1 MFENCVS
8 FTGHRQAPY
17 TLRQPLERVI
27 ELLFHKGYTTFL
39 SGMALG
45 FDMLAAEAVL
55 RAKNNHPEIK
65 LIAVL
70 PFPQQSEKFS
80 PSSKSRYQ
88 SILQQADN
96 VVITSNEYTN
106 AGVYHIRN
114 KYLVEHCSVIVSYYN
129 NTPGGTQ
136 KTIEM
141 GRKIGLPII
150 SINPE

>member
-1 MFENCVS
+1 
-8 FTGHRQAPY
+8 
-17 TLRQPLERVI
+17 
-27 ELLFHKGYTTFL
+27 
-39 SGMALG
+39 MALG
-45 FDMLAAEAVL
+45 FDMMAAEAVL

-96 VVITSNEYTN
+96 VVITSNEYTS